1 MVRRVP
7 VIGTITL
14 REKAVMQIAIPLFP
28 KVTALDAIRPYEVL
42 QRVPQLDIAFVG
54 HARGEV
60 RTDNGLLGLDGRQDV

>member
-42 QRVPQLDIAFVG
+42 QRVPQLNIALSATLAEKCGQTLVCW
-54 HARGEV
+54 V
-60 RTDNGLLGLDGRQDV
+60 